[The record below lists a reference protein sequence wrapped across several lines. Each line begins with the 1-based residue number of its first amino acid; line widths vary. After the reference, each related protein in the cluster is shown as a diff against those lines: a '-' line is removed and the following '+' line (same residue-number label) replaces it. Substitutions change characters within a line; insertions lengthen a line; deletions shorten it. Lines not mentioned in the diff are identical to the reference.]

1 MRRRQALALPAL
13 LLAGTAQAEDRLPVV
28 ASFTILADF
37 ARQIGGARVAVSSIA
52 GPDADSHAFQPRPSH
67 LQAVVDARLL
77 IRNGLGFDPWF
88 DRLVQAAGSRAPLV
102 TASEGVTPLVMEAH
116 DHDHDHGGAGRRRH
130 HSVGPRRV
138 ADPHAWQDVR
148 NAMLYADAIAAG
160 LIAADP
166 AGAAATRAALSAYRA
181 RLAALDAEIR
191 AAIARVPEERRIV
204 VTSHR
209 AFGYFAAAYGVRML
223 APRGVSTETEPS
235 AREVAELIR
244 FIRAE
249 RVTAVFLENISSP
262 ALLQRI
268 AAETGARIGG
278 RLYSDAL
285 SAEGGPAPSYEAMMR
300 HNLGLLV
307 PAMLGSAA

>member
-1 MRRRQALALPAL
+1 MRRRHLLALPAL
-13 LLAGTAQAEDRLPVV
+13 LLAGTGRAQGRLPVV

-37 ARQIGGARVAVSSIA
+37 ARQIGGSRVAVWAIA
-52 GPDADSHAFQPRPSH
+52 GPDTDSHAFQPRPSH
-67 LQAVVDARLL
+67 LITIRQAGLL

-88 DRLVQAAGSRAPLV
+88 DRLAEAAGSRAPVV
-102 TASEGVTPLVMEAH
+102 TASDRITPLVMDAH
-116 DHDHDHGGAGRRRH
+116 GHDHDHGGAGRRRH

-166 AGAAATRAALSAYRA
+166 AGADGTRAALAAYRA
-181 RLAALDAEIR
+181 RLAALDTEIR
-191 AAIARVPEERRIV
+191 AAIARVPQERRIV
-204 VTSHR
+204 VTSHQ

-223 APRGVSTETEPS
+223 APQGITNEAEPS

-244 FIRAE
+244 FLRAE
-249 RVTAVFLENISSP
+249 RVTAFFLENVTNP

-268 AAETGARIGG
+268 ASETGARIGG

-285 SAEGGPAPSYEAMMR
+285 SAPDGPAPTYEAMMR
-300 HNLGLLV
+300 HNLALLV
-307 PAMLGSAA
+307 PAMLGSGA

>member
-1 MRRRQALALPAL
+1 MRRRHLIALPGL
-13 LLAGTAQAEDRLPVV
+13 LLAPSADAQAPLPVV
-28 ASFTILADF
+28 ASFTILADM
-37 ARQIGGARVAVSSIA
+37 ARQIGGPRVAVVAIA
-52 GPDADSHAFQPRPSH
+52 GPDTDSHSFQTRPSH
-67 LQAVVDARLL
+67 VQAIAGARLL
-77 IRNGLGFDPWF
+77 LRNGLGFDPWF
-88 DRLVQAAGSRAPLV
+88 DRLAAAAGSRAAMV
-102 TASEGVTPLVMEAH
+102 TASEAVTPLVMDAH
-116 DHDHDHGGAGRRRH
+116 AHDHDHGGAGRRRH

-166 AGAAATRAALSAYRA
+166 SGAAATRAALSAYRA
-181 RLAALDAEIR
+181 RLERLDADIR
-191 AAIARVPEERRIV
+191 AAIATVPEARRVV
-204 VTSHR
+204 VTSHQ

-223 APRGVSTETEPS
+223 APQGVSTETEPS

-244 FIRAE
+244 FMRAE
-249 RVTAVFLENISSP
+249 RVTAVFLENISNP
-262 ALLQRI
+262 ALLRRI

-285 SAEGGPAPSYEAMMR
+285 SAEGGPAPTYEAMMR

-307 PAMLGSAA
+307 PAMLGAGA